1 MTIALNKIPGIGPS
15 TAKGLI
21 ENGFKSANEIAQ
33 ATIAQLI
40 GVPGFS
46 TARASRTIKAAN
58 ELLSASDDA
67 THSTTQPAPRQQQTA
82 NRPAPKSPSG
92 TTVDNDTK
100 ETEIV
105 EITKKEQEEL
115 QKEEKAAA
123 KSAKKAKKA
132 AAKKAKKAEKAEK
145 AAAKKVKKAEKAEK
159 AAAKK
164 AEKDAAKKAK
174 KTKKA
179 AAKKAKAGAKKSRK

>member
-145 AAAKKVKKAEKAEK
+145 AAAKK
-159 AAAKK
+159 